1 MLSDVDN
8 QSYDCEQWGINGDDR
23 IPVIVND
30 EDYNGIVRE
39 WFDFNEWSMPQ
50 YIFIDQNFQYHA
62 ITQSESSAE
71 IILEEMLNDF
81 LGE

>member
-1 MLSDVDN
+1 
-8 QSYDCEQWGINGDDR
+8 
-23 IPVIVND
+23 
-30 EDYNGIVRE
+30 
-39 WFDFNEWSMPQ
+39 MPQ